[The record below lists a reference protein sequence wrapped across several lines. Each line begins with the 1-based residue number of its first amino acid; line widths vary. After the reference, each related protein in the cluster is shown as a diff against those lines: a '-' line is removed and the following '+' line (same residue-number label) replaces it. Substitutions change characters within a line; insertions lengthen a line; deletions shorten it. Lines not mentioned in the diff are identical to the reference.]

1 MFIPRSVVIDNVI
14 SVVVITGIGLMTLAA
29 SIAWLRIRDRLIQP
43 SRDKF
48 AEYSRQFTERL
59 ENPDLPAVEEL
70 FGHPFPPSVQMLY
83 ANRRELLRQD
93 FEVAAAPDADS
104 ARRWYLAFYQ
114 PADRESAR
122 ETWPGLVKYFAF
134 ANDGCGNEY
143 LIDPR
148 EDNPPVLFHDHE
160 TGELSRVCDHFSE
173 FMAWPRLRASC

>member
-1 MFIPRSVVIDNVI
+1 MIDNVI
-14 SVVVITGIGLMTLAA
+14 AVVVIIGIGVVTLAV
-29 SIAWLRIRDRLIQP
+29 SIALLLLRDRLIQP
-43 SRDKF
+43 AREEL

-59 ENPDLPAVEEL
+59 QNPDLPAVEEF
-70 FGHPFPPSVQMLY
+70 FGNPLPPSVQLLY
-83 ANRRELLRQD
+83 ADREELSRHD
-93 FEVAAAPDADS
+93 FEVSAAPDADS
-104 ARRWYLAFYQ
+104 ARRWYVAFYQ

-122 ETWPGLVKYFAF
+122 ETWPGLEQYFAF

-173 FMAWPRLRASC
+173 FMEWPRLRASS